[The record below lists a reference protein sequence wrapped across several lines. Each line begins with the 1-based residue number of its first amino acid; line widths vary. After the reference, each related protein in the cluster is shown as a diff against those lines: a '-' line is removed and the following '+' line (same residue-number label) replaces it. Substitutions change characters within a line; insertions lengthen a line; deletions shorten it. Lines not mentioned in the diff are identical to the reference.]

1 MTSLRQHGEPSISSI
16 GPTVARSGM
25 LSLVA
30 AAAAAACVAP
40 LRAQTAPSTIRM
52 ATPGGD
58 AFAQPFFGTDMGFF
72 AKAGFTPEISILN
85 NAGAVVAA
93 VAGGTVD
100 VGLGDIVGISD
111 AIESGI
117 PLVVFAG
124 GGLYLSSDP
133 ATILCVDRT
142 SPLMTARDLNG
153 KTVAVVTLVGLAAAS
168 TKAWLSNNGADIST
182 VSFIEMPQSEMRV
195 ALQRGAI
202 AAATMSEPFL
212 NNARADVRSFG
223 KPYDAV
229 ASRFLISQW
238 ITTRA
243 WLANNAGGAK
253 RFTAAIYETARWANA
268 HQDASLPILVKY
280 LKMDPERMHGVKRA
294 MFSEVLSPSLVQPV
308 IDVAVK
314 YKLIPR
320 PLDAA
325 SVIANLA

>member
-1 MTSLRQHGEPSISSI
+1 M
-16 GPTVARSGM
+16 VARSAV
-25 LSLVA
+25 LALFA
-30 AAAAAACVAP
+30 AAAGAATVAP
-40 LRAQTAPSTIRM
+40 LRAQPALSPIRM

-58 AFAQPFFGTDMGFF
+58 AFAQPFFGTDTGFF

-100 VGLGDIVGISD
+100 VGLGDIVGIAD

-124 GGLYLSSDP
+124 GGLYLSRDP
-133 ATILCVDRT
+133 ATILCVDRS
-142 SPLMTARDLNG
+142 SPLSAARDLNG

-212 NNARADVRSFG
+212 SNSRADVRAFG

-238 ITTRA
+238 ITTRT